1 MKESTLLKV
10 ALACSLAG
18 LALLYIVSSNIEFKD
33 YEPIKLDSS
42 LGEDVKLLGTI
53 TKITQKD
60 DVAII
65 EVEHQNVI
73 TIILFT
79 DDKNLILAKGDNVE
93 VLGQVQE
100 YKGKNEI
107 IAQKLRLIRIF
118 KHGIFMKQQCCW
130 KYCLQ

>member
-53 TKITQKD
+53 TKMTQKD

-107 IAQKLRLIRIF
+107 IAQKIRVIR
-118 KHGIFMKQQCCW
+118 
-130 KYCLQ
+130 